1 MTSLLMNVCRKTCQ
15 VTPSSFAGVTA
26 SSNHERG
33 LTSECKRPRAG
44 FAFRIE
50 STLFTTKDVGKGVG
64 LGLSLSRTIIEERG
78 KLELSEKAGHPSFS
92 FSLPWPKRSRRYAL
106 ERFLHSFGR
115 RRACIV
121 DVLCEWLQR
130 VAGHVY
136 GAADGMQ
143 AV

>member
-15 VTPSSFAGVTA
+15 VTPSSFAAVTA

-44 FAFRIE
+44 FGFSIE

-92 FSLPWPKRSRRYAL
+92 ISRRGIFTAMKFQSFQSLPLRGCNRGVVMNLYS
-106 ERFLHSFGR
+106 G
-115 RRACIV
+115 I
-121 DVLCEWLQR
+121 
-130 VAGHVY
+130 
-136 GAADGMQ
+136 
-143 AV
+143 